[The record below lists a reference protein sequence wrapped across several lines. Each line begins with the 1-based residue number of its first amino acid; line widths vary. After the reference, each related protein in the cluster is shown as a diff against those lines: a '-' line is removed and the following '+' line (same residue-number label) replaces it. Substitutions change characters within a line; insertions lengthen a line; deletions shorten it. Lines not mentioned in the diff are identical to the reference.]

1 MTLYY
6 YPVIHWCIFPQYFL
20 NSCLSSETVI
30 ILILYLFVYFYVK
43 RVKCQYYTQKN
54 SCTED
59 YLGKLYSNYAM
70 LRFNNYFSI
79 SANLWNFFLHYSNTI
94 WTFRKIWCLQLRSFK
109 AFLLLIVHLWS
120 VWFWIIFPWLLEMV
134 FFLSFF
140 PCNTFA
146 PSLNKF
152 IPLLLYIVSYIAST
166 IYFNNYS
173 FSIVS
178 LYAVHSEFSSLIN
191 VKEKWARNLWY
202 SKIYLRGLWKHS
214 KIVNLLRMNDP

>member
-120 VWFWIIFPWLLEMV
+120 VWFWIIFPWLLGMV

-152 IPLLLYIVSYIAST
+152 IPLLLYMVSYIAST
-166 IYFNNYS
+166 IYETIYETIVS
-173 FSIVS
+173 TTIVS
-178 LYAVHSEFSSLIN
+178 L
-191 VKEKWARNLWY
+191 
-202 SKIYLRGLWKHS
+202 
-214 KIVNLLRMNDP
+214 